1 MEGVRI
7 FLGAF
12 LLNMILIHIK
22 YNPKYLSMNEQHESI
37 QIYDNS
43 QYEYRLDLLKKE
55 KLKNPEL
62 FQSIYI
68 AKLDKVDEHYL

>member
-1 MEGVRI
+1 
-7 FLGAF
+7 
-12 LLNMILIHIK
+12 
-22 YNPKYLSMNEQHESI
+22 MNEQHESI